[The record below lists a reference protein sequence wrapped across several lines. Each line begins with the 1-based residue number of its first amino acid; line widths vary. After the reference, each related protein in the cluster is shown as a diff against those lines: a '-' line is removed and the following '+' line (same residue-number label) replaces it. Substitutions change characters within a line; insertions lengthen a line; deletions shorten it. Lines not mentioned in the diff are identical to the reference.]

1 MPTVVVFH
9 AHPDDEVIL
18 TGGTI
23 ARLAAEGHRVVVVVA
38 TDGNVGGPRPHP
50 GDEAD
55 RIAELRASAA
65 ELGAH
70 RVEALGYAD
79 SGHGPLF
86 YPDPPGRVRFARA
99 DVDAAAGRLAEILR
113 DEQADVLLSYEANGG
128 YGHRDH
134 VRVHHVGER
143 AAELAG
149 TPRVLYATMPRETLM
164 RGLRRSQRLHLP
176 YLYPADVVPTAYS
189 PAATITHRIDVRPY
203 ARAKKRAAL
212 CHASQVP
219 PRARFV
225 PMALFR
231 LVGGREWFVERGV
244 TPTGKPADWFF

>member
-1 MPTVVVFH
+1 MATVVVFH

-38 TDGNVGGPRPHP
+38 TDGKVEGPEPHP
-50 GDEAD
+50 VDDAD

-79 SGHGPLF
+79 SGHGPEF

-99 DVDAAAGRLAEILR
+99 DTEQAAGRLAEILR
-113 DEQADVLLSYEANGG
+113 DERADVLLSYEANGG

-134 VRVHHVGER
+134 VKVHPVGER

-176 YLYPADVVPTAYS
+176 YIYGPDVVPTAYS
-189 PAATITHRIDVRPY
+189 PEATITHRIDVRPY
-203 ARAKKRAAL
+203 ARVKKRAAL

-219 PRARFV
+219 GAARFV
-225 PMALFR
+225 PTALFR
-231 LVGGREWFVERGV
+231 IVGGREWFVERGV
-244 TPTGKPADWFF
+244 EPGGEPKDWLF